1 MPDDPRPPKPHVR
14 YPNHYAWLVL
24 VAALDVMLT
33 WVVLYVG
40 GTEAN
45 PLAAKVLAR
54 FGLPGMVVFK
64 MALIV
69 VAVLVAEAVGERDD
83 RKGRWFAEYAIVI
96 AAFPVVLAIV
106 LLAVRR

>member
-1 MPDDPRPPKPHVR
+1 MPNPPRPKKHVR

-33 WVVLYVG
+33 WVILHVG

-45 PLAAKVLAR
+45 PVAAKIINR

-64 MALIV
+64 MALIF
-69 VAVLVAEAVGERDD
+69 VAILVAEEVGKRDD
-83 RKGRWFAEYAIVI
+83 RKGRKFAEYAIVI
-96 AAFPVVLAIV
+96 AAFPVIIALV
-106 LLAVRR
+106 LLFLH